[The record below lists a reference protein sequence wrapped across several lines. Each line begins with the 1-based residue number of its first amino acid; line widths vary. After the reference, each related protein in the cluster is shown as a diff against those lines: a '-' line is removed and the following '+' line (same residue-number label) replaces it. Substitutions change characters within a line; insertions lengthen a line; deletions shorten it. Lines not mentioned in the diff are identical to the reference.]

1 MTTKFKT
8 EINSSSLV
16 SVDSIGVSNSVFNF
30 ISIFQLLWFVFTFH
44 GAGFFFMKN
53 YVFYQINI

>member
-1 MTTKFKT
+1 MTTKFKK

-30 ISIFQLLWFVFTFH
+30 ISIFQLL
-44 GAGFFFMKN
+44 
-53 YVFYQINI
+53 